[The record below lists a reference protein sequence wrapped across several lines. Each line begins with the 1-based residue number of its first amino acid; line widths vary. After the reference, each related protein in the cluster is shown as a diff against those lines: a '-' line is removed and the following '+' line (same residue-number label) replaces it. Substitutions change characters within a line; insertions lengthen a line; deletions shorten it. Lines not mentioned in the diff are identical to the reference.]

1 MTLHI
6 LPLAIVMVA
15 GTQIVLAIVLATAE
29 QPLKKSLA
37 YIAGFG
43 VSVAI
48 GVAIAMLLS
57 HVLHENL
64 SNSSTPKGKS
74 TTERNIEIGIA
85 VLLML
90 ESIRI
95 YRHRANSKP
104 SKLLD
109 GIQSATPS
117 ATFKIGILMILA
129 APADIMVMLTVGL
142 NIIRTGHD
150 YLAAL
155 PFIGLTLL
163 LLAAPLIA
171 RLALGHRGDSAMAKL
186 RTFMHEK
193 SWAVNIAVCALFIVL
208 LLT

>member
-1 MTLHI
+1 
-6 LPLAIVMVA
+6 MVA
-15 GTQIVLAIVLATAE
+15 GTQIVLAIVLATSE
-29 QPLKKSLA
+29 NPFKKSVA
-37 YIAGFG
+37 YITGFG

-48 GVAIAMLLS
+48 GIAIAMLLS
-57 HVLHENL
+57 HFLHENL
-64 SNSSTPKGKS
+64 GSSSTPKGKS

-95 YRHRANSKP
+95 YRNRANSKP

-142 NIIRTGHD
+142 NIIRTGHT

-163 LLAAPLIA
+163 LLAAPLLA
-171 RLALGHRGDSAMAKL
+171 RLALGHRGDAAMSNL

-193 SWAVNIAVCALFIVL
+193 SWAVNIAVCALFIIL